1 MNLVDYRHL
10 AEPLSGDEPTGPNLE
25 YDADFLKII
34 DILSPTAVTMVASDE
49 DDAPDLTDWNGAV
62 SLCENVLGK
71 TRDLRV
77 AVRLARCSIKSEQG
91 IANFAGG
98 VNLIAE
104 LAETMWDTVHPELD
118 EEDDMDATMRF
129 NALNELGDAQVIKA
143 LAFAPIAAVGRQT
156 LSLNDIEVSIGKAQ
170 ATSADEQSMA
180 AGRITEIF
188 ASDNQDTLV
197 TAKSVADSALADIAR
212 IQTVWATQMD
222 SLTESRG
229 EAGLNFD
236 AIPAPQFESLIRI
249 LGDISR
255 HIAERSPKD
264 AVDSEDGESGG
275 GSGGSPQSL
284 GAITTRADADRAIL
298 NVVEWFRRNEPSSP
312 VPIMLE
318 RARSMISK
326 SFLEI
331 VEDLGEGGI
340 AEARKTTQG
349 PVIED

>member
-10 AEPLSGDEPTGPNLE
+10 AEPLSGDEPAGPNLE

-34 DILSPTAVTMVASDE
+34 DILSPAAVTMVASDE
-49 DDAPDLTDWNGAV
+49 DGAPDLTDWNGAV
-62 SLCENVLGK
+62 TLCEDVLGK

-77 AVRLARCSIKSEQG
+77 AVRLARCSVKSEQG
-91 IANFAGG
+91 IANFCGG

-104 LAETMWDTVHPELD
+104 LVETMWDTVHPELD
-118 EEDDMDATMRF
+118 QDDDMDATMRF
-129 NALNELGDAQVIKA
+129 NALNELGNAQVIKA
-143 LAFAPIAAVGRQT
+143 LSLTPIASVGRQT
-156 LSLNDIEVSIGKAQ
+156 LSLNDIEISIGKAQ
-170 ATSADEQSMA
+170 ASSADEQNMA
-180 AGRITEIF
+180 SGRITEIF
-188 ASDNQDTLV
+188 APDNQETLV

-212 IQTVWATQMD
+212 IQTAWSTQID
-222 SLTESRG
+222 ALTQSRN

-236 AIPAPQFESLIRI
+236 AIPAPQFEALIRI

-264 AVDSEDGESGG
+264 AEDSEDGADG
-275 GSGGSPQSL
+275 GSGEGAAKAL

-298 NVVEWFRRNEPSSP
+298 KVVEWFRRNEPSSP

-340 AEARKTTQG
+340 AEARKTTQE
-349 PVIED
+349 PVIEE